1 MQEIT
6 LTEEQIEKCLNFGFH
21 MKIFI
26 MFLERV
32 NVQIFDFTLTF
43 SYIFLKRGIDYR
55 EILRISLSIM
65 NCNSFAI
72 T

>member
-1 MQEIT
+1 
-6 LTEEQIEKCLNFGFH
+6 

-26 MFLERV
+26 MFLWRV
-32 NVQIFDFTLTF
+32 NVQIFDFTLTS

-55 EILRISLSIM
+55 EILRISLSVM

>member
-1 MQEIT
+1 
-6 LTEEQIEKCLNFGFH
+6 

-32 NVQIFDFTLTF
+32 NVQIFDFTLTS

-55 EILRISLSIM
+55 EILRISLSVM
-65 NCNSFAI
+65 NCNSYAI

>member
-1 MQEIT
+1 
-6 LTEEQIEKCLNFGFH
+6 

-26 MFLERV
+26 MFLGRV
-32 NVQIFDFTLTF
+32 NVQIFDFTLTS

-55 EILRISLSIM
+55 EILRISLSVM
-65 NCNSFAI
+65 NCNSYAI

>member
-1 MQEIT
+1 
-6 LTEEQIEKCLNFGFH
+6 

-26 MFLERV
+26 MFLWCV
-32 NVQIFDFTLTF
+32 NVQIFDFTLTS

-55 EILRISLSIM
+55 EILRISLSVM

>member
-1 MQEIT
+1 
-6 LTEEQIEKCLNFGFH
+6 

-26 MFLERV
+26 MFLGRV
-32 NVQIFDFTLTF
+32 NVQIFDFTLTS

-65 NCNSFAI
+65 NCNSYAI